1 MESLERRTLLYLAN
15 GRLFVRG
22 EEGAIVE
29 AKPWER
35 GHETLLLAAQLE
47 GMVDPILGIDL
58 PPSDN

>member
-1 MESLERRTLLYLAN
+1 LLYLAN

-22 EEGAIVE
+22 DEGEIVE

-35 GHETLLLAAQLE
+35 GRETLLLAAQLE
-47 GMVDPILGIDL
+47 GMVDPVLGIDL